1 MRSKLILT
9 KDDVKDRF
17 AFSKESRNQ
26 AKKWWLKIAQRHL
39 DSRKRAGHTPT
50 ARDATSQPCVG

>member
-1 MRSKLILT
+1 MRSKAILP

-17 AFSKESRNQ
+17 VFPKESRNQ
-26 AKKWWLKIAQRHL
+26 SKKWWLKIAQRHL
-39 DSRKRAGHTPT
+39 DLKNRAVYTPT

>member
-1 MRSKLILT
+1 MRSKPILT

-26 AKKWWLKIAQRHL
+26 SKKWWLKIVQRHL
-39 DSRKRAGHTPT
+39 DLKNRAVYTPT